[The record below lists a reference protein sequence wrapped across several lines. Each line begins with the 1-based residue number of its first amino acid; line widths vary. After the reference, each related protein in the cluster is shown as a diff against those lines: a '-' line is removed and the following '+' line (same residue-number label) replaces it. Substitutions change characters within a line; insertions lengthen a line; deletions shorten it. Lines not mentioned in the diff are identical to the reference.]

1 MLNHGGEKLQEVEK
15 NNYMR
20 WRKLEKRIKMQYKTD
35 TVTGIRLKRFMKMIW
50 TLVYSSMDLGFFL
63 MITFSRTTITI
74 QSTAATAA

>member
-1 MLNHGGEKLQEVEK
+1 
-15 NNYMR
+15 MR